1 MPIWSVPYRRNPFFT
16 GQEGILTQLRTALTV
31 NKTAALT
38 QQATPQAISGLGGI
52 GKTQIALEYSYRYGQ
67 EYQAVLWAQ
76 ADSREALVLA
86 YSKLASLLHLSEK
99 DATDKSV
106 VVEAVKQWLATHTH
120 WLLILDN
127 ADEIELVDD
136 FLPAKVPGHV
146 LLTTRAQAH
155 GTLAHGLSVQEMA
168 PAEGALLLLRRA
180 KVLAGDATL
189 EQAPGAD
196 RTAGLELA
204 KELGG
209 LPLALDQAGA
219 YIEETGCGLEGY
231 RQRYQRQQTTLLKR
245 RGKLVTDHPEP
256 VATTW
261 LLSFTKVEEVNRAAA
276 DLLRLCAF
284 LHPDAI
290 PEELLAVKD
299 VDLGPDLGTLA
310 EDPVALDDALETLS
324 RFSFVRRNA
333 GMQAL
338 SIHRLVQAVLRDAM
352 GEGQAG
358 QWAERVVKI
367 LKHRFPDPKDLAM
380 WARCERYILH
390 TQVCAEWIAHWHMTF
405 NEAASLLNE
414 AAVYLDD
421 HAQYQ
426 QAEPLYKRALAIREE
441 VLGPKHP
448 NTANS
453 LNNLAY
459 LYFIQGKYEE
469 AEPLYERTLT
479 ILEEVHGSKHPNTA
493 DCLNN
498 LAGLYHE
505 QGKYEEAEALLKRA
519 LAIREEVLGPQHPN
533 TAQSL
538 NHLAYFYYKQ
548 DKYEEAE
555 PLYRRALAIREEVR
569 GPKHPDTARSLNN
582 LASLYDT
589 QGKYEQAEPLYQ
601 RALAIR
607 EEILGP
613 KHPDTAT
620 SLNNLAWL
628 YSTQGKYEQA
638 DPLYQRALAIFEEAL
653 GPKHPNT
660 IVVRQNYAALLQ
672 KLQRGK

>member
-1 MPIWSVPYRRNPFFT
+1 MGGAPGTQVPIWSVPYRRNPFFT
-16 GQEGILTQLRTALTV
+16 GQEDILTRLRIALTV

-52 GKTQIALEYSYRYGQ
+52 GKTQIALEYAYRYGQ

-76 ADSREALVLA
+76 ADSSEALVLA
-86 YSKLASLLHLSEK
+86 YSKLASLLHLPEK

-106 VVEAVKQWLATHTH
+106 VVGAVKQWLASHNH

-127 ADEIELVDD
+127 ADEIALVDD
-136 FLPAKVPGHV
+136 FLPEVVPGHV

-155 GTLAHGLSVQEMA
+155 GTLAQGLAVQEMA

-196 RTAGLELA
+196 RNAALELA

-219 YIEETGCGLEGY
+219 YIEETGCGIEGY
-231 RQRYQRQQTTLLKR
+231 KQRYRRQRTTLLKR

-284 LHPDAI
+284 MHPDAI

-299 VDLGPDLGTLA
+299 VDLGADLGTLV
-310 EDPVALDDALETLS
+310 EDPVAMDEALETLS

-333 GMQAL
+333 AVQGL
-338 SIHRLVQAVLRDAM
+338 SMHRLVQAVLRDAM
-352 GEGQAG
+352 GDEQAR

-367 LKHRFPDPKDLAM
+367 LKHHFPDPQDLAM
-380 WARCERYILH
+380 WGRCERYILH
-390 TQVCAEWIAHWHMTF
+390 AQVCAGWIAHWHMTF
-405 NEAASLLNE
+405 DEAAFLLNQ

-426 QAEPLYKRALAIREE
+426 QAEPLYQRALAIREE

-448 NTANS
+448 DTAQSLNNLAALYHEQGKYEQAEPLFERALAIREEVLGSNHPDTATS

-459 LYFIQGKYEE
+459 LNYMQGKYEQAEPLFERGLAIWEEVHGPKHPKTAASLNNLAMLYRVQGKYEQAEPLYERGLAIREEVLGPIHPDTAQGLNNLALLYQAQGKYEE
-469 AEPLYERTLT
+469 AEPLYER
-479 ILEEVHGSKHPNTA
+479 
-493 DCLNN
+493 
-498 LAGLYHE
+498 
-505 QGKYEEAEALLKRA
+505 
-519 LAIREEVLGPQHPN
+519 
-533 TAQSL
+533 
-538 NHLAYFYYKQ
+538 
-548 DKYEEAE
+548 
-555 PLYRRALAIREEVR
+555 
-569 GPKHPDTARSLNN
+569 
-582 LASLYDT
+582 
-589 QGKYEQAEPLYQ
+589 
-601 RALAIR
+601 
-607 EEILGP
+607 
-613 KHPDTAT
+613 
-620 SLNNLAWL
+620 
-628 YSTQGKYEQA
+628 
-638 DPLYQRALAIFEEAL
+638 ALAIFEEAL
-653 GPKHPNT
+653 GPNHPNT
-660 IVVRQNYAALLQ
+660 IVVRKNYEALLQ
-672 KLQRGK
+672 QLKREK